1 MESAPVMATLNRW
14 WRVAVV
20 AFCFAAVGL
29 GGLFYVVTL
38 FPALRL
44 APGGRAGR
52 THRVRAV
59 IRWSFRLV
67 IRVLEWGGVM
77 RVEQR
82 NADLLAASRGKPV
95 LVLANHPC
103 YLDILV
109 LLALIPDALCV
120 VKSGVW
126 WNPFYG
132 GVVRAAGYLS
142 NDDPELL
149 VETCAAA
156 LRAGSPL
163 IVFPEGTRT
172 APGAPLRFMRGAAR
186 IALAS
191 GAAIQPILL
200 RCEPPAFTRAGHWY
214 HQPSNGFRLMIEAKA
229 LIGAST
235 LLADESVD
243 GFKPRALTRALERF
257 FTTELEG
264 YERASA

>member
-1 MESAPVMATLNRW
+1 MATLNSW
-14 WRVAVV
+14 WRVCVV

-29 GGLFYVVTL
+29 GGLAYVVTI
-38 FPALRL
+38 FPTLRL
-44 APGGRAGR
+44 GPGGRAGHTR
-52 THRVRAV
+52 RVRAV

-67 IRVLEWGGVM
+67 VRILEWGGVM

-82 NADLLAASRGKPV
+82 NSEQLRGSRGPV

-149 VETCAAA
+149 VEACAGA

-163 IVFPEGTRT
+163 IIFPEGTRT
-172 APGAPLRFMRGAAR
+172 APGAPLHFMRGAAR

-200 RCEPPAFTRAGHWY
+200 RCEPPAFTRTGKWY
-214 HQPSNGFRLMIEAKA
+214 HQPAYGFRLVIEAKA
-229 LIGAST
+229 LIGATT
-235 LLADESVD
+235 LLAEESAN
-243 GFKPRALTRALERF
+243 GFRPRALTRALERF

>member
-1 MESAPVMATLNRW
+1 MATLNSW

-20 AFCFAAVGL
+20 AFCFALVGG
-29 GGLFYVVTL
+29 GGLIYVVTI

-44 APGGRAGR
+44 GPGGRAGHTR
-52 THRVRAV
+52 RVRAV
-59 IRWSFRLV
+59 IRWSFQAIVAILRA
-67 IRVLEWGGVM
+67 GGVM
-77 RVEQR
+77 RVEKR

-109 LLALIPDALCV
+109 LLALVPDALCV

-142 NDDPELL
+142 NDDPEKL
-149 VETCAAA
+149 VDLCATA
-156 LRAGSPL
+156 LRGGSPL
-163 IVFPEGTRT
+163 IIFPEGTRT
-172 APGAPLRFMRGAAR
+172 APGAPLHFMRGAAR

-191 GAAIQPILL
+191 NAAIQPIVL
-200 RCEPPAFTRAGHWY
+200 RCDPPAFTRSGHWY
-214 HQPSNGFRLMIEAKA
+214 QQPPAGFRLSIEARP
-229 LIGAST
+229 LIGAAE
-235 LLADESVD
+235 LLAGESAE

>member
-1 MESAPVMATLNRW
+1 MATLNVW
-14 WRVAVV
+14 WRASVV
-20 AFCFAAVGL
+20 AFCFALVGL
-29 GGLFYVVTL
+29 GGLVYVVTI
-38 FPALRL
+38 FPLLRL
-44 APGGRAGR
+44 GPGGHAGHTR
-52 THRVRAV
+52 RVRAV
-59 IRWSFRLV
+59 IRWSFL
-67 IRVLEWGGVM
+67 RVVWILRAGGVM
-77 RVEQR
+77 RVEQK

-109 LLALIPDALCV
+109 LIALIPDALCV
-120 VKSGVW
+120 VKSYVW

-142 NDDPELL
+142 NDDPEKLIDA
-149 VETCAAA
+149 CAAA

-163 IVFPEGTRT
+163 IIFPEGTRT
-172 APGAPLRFMRGAAR
+172 APGAPLHFMRGAAR

-200 RCEPPAFTRAGHWY
+200 RCDPPAFTRTGHWY
-214 HQPSNGFRLMIEAKA
+214 QQPPHGFRLTIEARP
-229 LIGAST
+229 LIGAGA
-235 LLADESVD
+235 LLAEERAE

-257 FTTELEG
+257 FTTQLEG

>member
-1 MESAPVMATLNRW
+1 MASLNRW
-14 WRVAVV
+14 WRVGVV
-20 AFCFAAVGL
+20 AFCFAAIGL
-29 GGLFYVVTL
+29 GGLLYVVTV

-44 APGGRAGR
+44 GPGGRAGHAR
-52 THRVRAV
+52 RVRAV
-59 IRWSFRLV
+59 IRWSFGL
-67 IRVLEWGGVM
+67 IIAVLERGGVM
-77 RVEQR
+77 RVERR
-82 NADLLAASRGKPV
+82 NSEQLRANRGPV
-95 LVLANHPC
+95 LVLANHPS

-109 LLALIPDALCV
+109 LIAHIPDALCV

-149 VETCAAA
+149 VEACAAA
-156 LRAGSPL
+156 LRAGTPL
-163 IVFPEGTRT
+163 IIFPEGTRT
-172 APGAPLRFMRGAAR
+172 EPGAPLHFMRGAAR

-200 RCEPPAFTRAGHWY
+200 RCDPPAFTRTGHWY
-214 HQPSNGFRLMIEAKA
+214 DQPPYGFRLMIEAKP
-229 LIGAST
+229 LIGASA
-235 LLADESVD
+235 LLAEESVS

>member
-1 MESAPVMATLNRW
+1 MATLNSW
-14 WRVAVV
+14 WRVGVV
-20 AFCFAAVGL
+20 AFCFASVGL
-29 GGLFYVVTL
+29 GGLFYVATV

-44 APGGRAGR
+44 GPGGRAGHTR
-52 THRVRAV
+52 RVRAV
-59 IRWSFRLV
+59 IRWSFGLV
-67 IRVLEWGGVM
+67 IGILEWGGVM

-82 NADLLAASRGKPV
+82 NADRLAASRGQPV

-142 NDDPELL
+142 NEDPEKL
-149 VETCAAA
+149 VEACAAA

-163 IVFPEGTRT
+163 IIFPEGTRT
-172 APGAPLRFMRGAAR
+172 APGAPLHFMRGAAR

-200 RCEPPAFTRAGHWY
+200 RCDPPAFTRSGHWY
-214 HQPSNGFRLMIEAKA
+214 QQPPYGFRLTLEARP
-229 LIGAST
+229 LIGAGA
-235 LLADESVD
+235 LLAGESAS

-257 FTTELEG
+257 FTTQLEG
-264 YERASA
+264 HERAPA

>member
-1 MESAPVMATLNRW
+1 MATLHSA
-14 WRVAVV
+14 WRACVV
-20 AFCFAAVGL
+20 AFCFALVGL
-29 GGLFYVVTL
+29 GGLVYVVTI

-44 APGGRAGR
+44 GPGGRAGHTR
-52 THRVRAV
+52 RVRAV
-59 IRWSFRLV
+59 IHWSFRGVVWIL
-67 IRVLEWGGVM
+67 RVGGVM

-82 NADLLAASRGKPV
+82 NPDLLAASRGKPV

-109 LLALIPDALCV
+109 LIALIPDALCV
-120 VKSGVW
+120 VKSYVW

-142 NDDPELL
+142 NDDPEKL
-149 VETCAAA
+149 VDACAGA

-163 IVFPEGTRT
+163 IIFPEGTRT
-172 APGAPLRFMRGAAR
+172 SPGAPLRFMRGAAR

-191 GAAIQPILL
+191 DAAIQPILL
-200 RCEPPAFTRAGHWY
+200 RCDPPAFTRSGHWY
-214 HQPSNGFRLMIEAKA
+214 QQPARGFRLSVEARP
-229 LIGAST
+229 LVGAAS
-235 LLADESVD
+235 LLAAESVT

-257 FTTELEG
+257 FTTQLEG

>member
-1 MESAPVMATLNRW
+1 MATLNSW
-14 WRVAVV
+14 WRACVV
-20 AFCFAAVGL
+20 ACCFAAVGL
-29 GGLFYVVTL
+29 GGLFYVLTV

-44 APGGRAGR
+44 GPGGRAGHTR
-52 THRVRAV
+52 RVRAV
-59 IRWSFRLV
+59 IRWSFQMVVWALY
-67 IRVLEWGGVM
+67 LGGAM
-77 RVEQR
+77 RVERR
-82 NADLLAASRGKPV
+82 NADLLAASRGRPV

-120 VKSGVW
+120 VKSSVW

-142 NDDPELL
+142 NDDPEKL
-149 VETCAAA
+149 VAACATA

-163 IVFPEGTRT
+163 IIFPEGTRT
-172 APGAPLRFMRGAAR
+172 APGEPLRFMRGAAR

-200 RCEPPAFTRAGHWY
+200 RCDPPAFTRGGRWY
-214 HQPSNGFRLMIEAKA
+214 QQPPYGFRLTVEAKP
-229 LIGAST
+229 LIGAT
-235 LLADESVD
+235 ELLAGESAS

-257 FTTELEG
+257 FTSQLEG

>member
-1 MESAPVMATLNRW
+1 MATLNSW
-14 WRVAVV
+14 WRVCVV

-29 GGLFYVVTL
+29 GGLIYVVSV

-44 APGGRAGR
+44 AAGGRSGHTR
-52 THRVRAV
+52 RVRAV
-59 IRWSFRLV
+59 IRWSFGVV
-67 IRVLEWGGVM
+67 IRILEEGGVM

-142 NDDPELL
+142 NDDPEQL
-149 VETCAAA
+149 VEACAEA

-163 IVFPEGTRT
+163 IIFPEGTRT
-172 APGAPLRFMRGAAR
+172 APGEPARNASAQRSTSFSGSSLLRYPAAR
-186 IALAS
+186 TT
-191 GAAIQPILL
+191 
-200 RCEPPAFTRAGHWY
+200 PP
-214 HQPSNGFRLMIEAKA
+214 
-229 LIGAST
+229 
-235 LLADESVD
+235 
-243 GFKPRALTRALERF
+243 
-257 FTTELEG
+257 
-264 YERASA
+264 

>member
-1 MESAPVMATLNRW
+1 MMAKLNSA
-14 WRVAVV
+14 WRVCVV
-20 AFCFAAVGL
+20 AFCFTLVGL
-29 GGLFYVVTL
+29 GGLFYVATI
-38 FPALRL
+38 FPLLRL
-44 APGGRAGR
+44 APGGRAGHTR
-52 THRVRAV
+52 RVRAV
-59 IRWSFRLV
+59 IRWSFQGVVWILDA
-67 IRVLEWGGVM
+67 GGVM
-77 RVEQR
+77 QVEKR

-120 VKSGVW
+120 VKSYVW

-142 NDDPELL
+142 NDDPEKLI
-149 VETCAAA
+149 EACASA

-163 IVFPEGTRT
+163 IIFPEGTRT
-172 APGAPLRFMRGAAR
+172 SPGAPLRFMRGAAR

-200 RCEPPAFTRAGHWY
+200 RCNPPAFTRSGHWY
-214 HQPSNGFRLMIEAKA
+214 QQPPYGFRMTIAAKP
-229 LIGAST
+229 LIGAGA
-235 LLADESVD
+235 LLADEQVT

>member
-1 MESAPVMATLNRW
+1 MATLNSA
-14 WRVAVV
+14 WRACVV
-20 AFCFAAVGL
+20 AFCFALVGL
-29 GGLFYVVTL
+29 GGLLYVVTV

-44 APGGRAGR
+44 GSGGRAGHTR
-52 THRVRAV
+52 RVRAV
-59 IRWSFRLV
+59 IHWSFRAVVAIL
-67 IRVLEWGGVM
+67 RAGGVM

-82 NADLLAASRGKPV
+82 NAGLLAASRGKPV

-120 VKSGVW
+120 VKSYVW

-142 NDDPELL
+142 NDDPEKLIDA
-149 VETCAAA
+149 CAAA
-156 LRAGSPL
+156 LRAGAPL
-163 IVFPEGTRT
+163 IIFPEGTRT
-172 APGAPLRFMRGAAR
+172 SPGEPLRFMRGAAR

-191 GAAIQPILL
+191 DAAIQPILL
-200 RCEPPAFTRAGHWY
+200 RCDPPAFTRDGHWY
-214 HQPSNGFRLMIEAKA
+214 RQPSSGFRMTIEARP
-229 LIGAST
+229 LLGAST
-235 LLADESVD
+235 LLAEESVN

>member
-1 MESAPVMATLNRW
+1 MARLNSA
-14 WRVAVV
+14 WRAGVV
-20 AFCFAAVGL
+20 AFCFALVGL
-29 GGLFYVVTL
+29 GGLLYVVTL

-44 APGGRAGR
+44 GPGGRSGHTR
-52 THRVRAV
+52 RVRAV
-59 IRWSFRLV
+59 IRWSFRQVVRIL
-67 IRVLEWGGVM
+67 RVGGVM

-120 VKSGVW
+120 VKSYVW

-142 NDDPELL
+142 NDDPEQLIDA
-149 VETCAAA
+149 CAEA

-163 IVFPEGTRT
+163 IIFPEGTRT
-172 APGAPLRFMRGAAR
+172 SPGAPLHFMRGAAR

-200 RCEPPAFTRAGHWY
+200 RCDPPAFTREGHWY
-214 HQPSNGFRLMIEAKA
+214 QQPAAGFRLSIEARP
-229 LIGAST
+229 LIGASE
-235 LLADESVD
+235 LLAGESTE

-257 FTTELEG
+257 FTTQLES

>member
-1 MESAPVMATLNRW
+1 MDALRSA
-14 WRVAVV
+14 WRVCVV
-20 AFCFAAVGL
+20 AFCFALVGL
-29 GGLFYVVTL
+29 GGLLYVVTI
-38 FPALRL
+38 FPLLRFG
-44 APGGRAGR
+44 PGGRAGHTR
-52 THRVRAV
+52 RVRVV
-59 IRWSFRLV
+59 IHRSFQMVVWILGV
-67 IRVLEWGGVM
+67 GGVM
-77 RVEQR
+77 RVEKH

-103 YLDILV
+103 YLDIPV
-109 LLALIPDALCV
+109 LIALIPDALCV
-120 VKSGVW
+120 VKSYVW

-142 NDDPELL
+142 NDDPEKL
-149 VETCAAA
+149 VEACASA

-163 IVFPEGTRT
+163 IIFPEGTRT
-172 APGAPLRFMRGAAR
+172 SPGAPLHFMRGAAR

-200 RCEPPAFTRAGHWY
+200 RCDPPAFTRSGHWY
-214 HQPSNGFRLMIEAKA
+214 QQPPHGFRMTIAAKP
-229 LIGAST
+229 LIGAGA
-235 LLADESVD
+235 LLADEQVT

>member
-1 MESAPVMATLNRW
+1 MKTLHSA
-14 WRVAVV
+14 WRAGVV
-20 AFCFAAVGL
+20 AFCFALVGL
-29 GGLFYVVTL
+29 GGLFYVATV

-44 APGGRAGR
+44 GPGGRAGHAR
-52 THRVRAV
+52 RVRSV
-59 IRWSFRLV
+59 IRWSFQ
-67 IRVLEWGGVM
+67 RVVGILRAGGVM

-120 VKSGVW
+120 VKSYVW

-142 NDDPELL
+142 NDDPEQL
-149 VETCAAA
+149 VDACAAA
-156 LRAGSPL
+156 LRGGSPL
-163 IVFPEGTRT
+163 IIFPEGTRT
-172 APGAPLRFMRGAAR
+172 EPGAPLRFMRGAAR

-200 RCEPPAFTRAGHWY
+200 RCDPPAFTRHGHWY
-214 HQPSNGFRLMIEAKA
+214 QQPANGFRLSIEARP

-235 LLADESVD
+235 LLAEEQAA
-243 GFKPRALTRALERF
+243 GLKPRALTRALERF
-257 FTTELEG
+257 FTTQLETH
-264 YERASA
+264 ERASA

>member
-1 MESAPVMATLNRW
+1 MTTLNSA
-14 WRVAVV
+14 WRVCVV
-20 AFCFAAVGL
+20 GFCFALVGL
-29 GGLFYVVTL
+29 GGLLYVATI
-38 FPALRL
+38 FPALRFG
-44 APGGRAGR
+44 PGGRAGHTR
-52 THRVRAV
+52 RVRAV
-59 IRWSFRLV
+59 IRWSFLGVVQILRA
-67 IRVLEWGGVM
+67 GGVM

-109 LLALIPDALCV
+109 LIALIPDALCV
-120 VKSGVW
+120 VKSYVW

-142 NDDPELL
+142 NDDPEKL
-149 VETCAAA
+149 VDACAAA

-163 IVFPEGTRT
+163 IIFPEGTRT

-191 GAAIQPILL
+191 DAAIQPILL
-200 RCEPPAFTRAGHWY
+200 RCDPPAFTRSGHWY
-214 HQPSNGFRLMIEAKA
+214 QQPPSGFRLTIEAKPLTA
-229 LIGAST
+229 ASA
-235 LLADESVD
+235 LLAAESVT

-257 FTTELEG
+257 FTTQLES

>member
-1 MESAPVMATLNRW
+1 MSTLNSL
-14 WRVAVV
+14 WRVCVV
-20 AFCFAAVGL
+20 AFCFALVGL
-29 GGLFYVVTL
+29 GGLFYVATI

-44 APGGRAGR
+44 GPGGRAGHTR
-52 THRVRAV
+52 RVRAV
-59 IRWSFRLV
+59 IRRSFQGVVWILRA
-67 IRVLEWGGVM
+67 GGVM
-77 RVEQR
+77 RVERR

-95 LVLANHPC
+95 LVLANHPS

-120 VKSGVW
+120 VKSYVW

-142 NDDPELL
+142 NDDPEKL
-149 VETCAAA
+149 VEACAVA
-156 LRAGSPL
+156 LREGSPL
-163 IVFPEGTRT
+163 IIFPEGTRT
-172 APGAPLRFMRGAAR
+172 SPGAPLHFMRGAAR

-200 RCEPPAFTRAGHWY
+200 RCDPPAFTRTGHWY
-214 HQPSNGFRLMIEAKA
+214 QHPPSGFRMTVEAKP
-229 LIGAST
+229 LIGAAA
-235 LLADESVD
+235 LLAEESVQ

>member
-1 MESAPVMATLNRW
+1 VTAALNRW
-14 WRVAVV
+14 WRVGVV

-29 GGLFYVVTL
+29 GGLIYVVSV

-44 APGGRAGR
+44 AAGGRNGHTR
-52 THRVRAV
+52 RVRAV
-59 IRWSFRLV
+59 IRWSFGVV
-67 IRVLEWGGVM
+67 IRILEAGGVM

-120 VKSGVW
+120 VKRGVW

-142 NDDPELL
+142 NDDPEQL
-149 VETCAAA
+149 VEACAEA

-163 IVFPEGTRT
+163 IIFPEGTRSE
-172 APGAPLRFMRGAAR
+172 PGAPLHFMRGAAR
-186 IALAS
+186 IALTS

-200 RCEPPAFTRAGHWY
+200 RCDPPTFTRTGHWY
-214 HQPSNGFRLMIEAKA
+214 DQPPYGFRLTIEARA
-229 LIGAST
+229 LIGADA
-235 LLADESVD
+235 LLAEERAH

>member
-1 MESAPVMATLNRW
+1 MATLNSA
-14 WRVAVV
+14 WRACVV
-20 AFCFAAVGL
+20 AFCFALVGL
-29 GGLFYVVTL
+29 GGLFYVVSI
-38 FPALRL
+38 FPLLRL
-44 APGGRAGR
+44 GPGGRAGHTR
-52 THRVRAV
+52 RVRAV
-59 IRWSFRLV
+59 IRWSFQGVVWILDA
-67 IRVLEWGGVM
+67 GGVM
-77 RVEQR
+77 RVEKR

-120 VKSGVW
+120 VKSYVW

-142 NDDPELL
+142 NDDPEK
-149 VETCAAA
+149 VIEACAEA

-163 IVFPEGTRT
+163 IIFPEGTRT
-172 APGAPLRFMRGAAR
+172 SPGAPLHFMRGAAR

-200 RCEPPAFTRAGHWY
+200 RCDPPAFTRDGHWY
-214 HQPSNGFRLMIEAKA
+214 QQPPHGFRLTVEARP
-229 LIGAST
+229 LIGADS
-235 LLADESVD
+235 LLAAEAVS

-257 FTTELEG
+257 FTTQLEG

>member
-1 MESAPVMATLNRW
+1 MMATLNRW
-14 WRVAVV
+14 WRVVVV
-20 AFCFAAVGL
+20 AFCFVAIGL
-29 GGLFYVVTL
+29 GGLFYVVTI

-52 THRVRAV
+52 TRRVRAV
-59 IRWSFRLV
+59 IRWSFGL
-67 IRVLEWGGVM
+67 IIGVLESSGVM
-77 RVEQR
+77 RVERR
-82 NADLLAASRGKPV
+82 NLGQLRANGGPV

-109 LLALIPDALCV
+109 LLAHIPDALCV

-142 NDDPELL
+142 NDDPERLIDA
-149 VETCAAA
+149 CAAA
-156 LRAGSPL
+156 LRAGQPL
-163 IVFPEGTRT
+163 IIFPEGTRT
-172 APGAPLRFMRGAAR
+172 APGAPLHFMRGAAR
-186 IALAS
+186 VALAS

-200 RCEPPAFTRAGHWY
+200 RCEPPAFTRTGKWY
-214 HQPSNGFRLMIEAKA
+214 HQPAYGFRLVIEAKP
-229 LIGAST
+229 LIGAT
-235 LLADESVD
+235 ALLAEESIS

>member
-1 MESAPVMATLNRW
+1 MATLNSG

-20 AFCFAAVGL
+20 AFCFALVGV
-29 GGLFYVVTL
+29 GGLVYVVTIL
-38 FPALRL
+38 PALRL
-44 APGGRAGR
+44 GTGGRAAYTR
-52 THRVRAV
+52 RVRAV
-59 IRWSFRLV
+59 IRWSFGCIV
-67 IRVLEWGGVM
+67 GMLELGGVM
-77 RVEQR
+77 RVERR

-109 LLALIPDALCV
+109 LLAQIPDALCV
-120 VKSGVW
+120 MKSSVW

-142 NDDPELL
+142 NDDPEKLIDA
-149 VETCAAA
+149 CAAA

-163 IVFPEGTRT
+163 VIFPEGTRT
-172 APGAPLRFMRGAAR
+172 APGAPLHFMRGAAR

-200 RCEPPAFTRAGHWY
+200 RCDPPAFTRTGHWY
-214 HQPSNGFRLMIEAKA
+214 QQPPYGFRLTIEAKP
-229 LIGAST
+229 LIAAST
-235 LLADESVD
+235 LLAGESVS

>member
-1 MESAPVMATLNRW
+1 MAALNSW
-14 WRVAVV
+14 WRACVV
-20 AFCFAAVGL
+20 ASCFAAVGL
-29 GGLFYVVTL
+29 GSLVYVVTV

-44 APGGRAGR
+44 ASGGRAGHTR
-52 THRVRAV
+52 RVRAV
-59 IRWSFRLV
+59 IGRSFRLV
-67 IRVLEWGGVM
+67 IAVLELGGVM
-77 RVEQR
+77 RVKQR

-142 NDDPELL
+142 NDDPERL
-149 VETCAAA
+149 VEDCAAA

-163 IVFPEGTRT
+163 IIFPEGTRSE
-172 APGAPLRFMRGAAR
+172 PGAPLHFMRGAAR

-200 RCEPPAFTRAGHWY
+200 RCDPPAFTRSGHWY
-214 HQPSNGFRLMIEAKA
+214 DQPSSGFRLTIEAKP

-235 LLADESVD
+235 LLAEESVN

>member
-1 MESAPVMATLNRW
+1 MARLNSA
-14 WRVAVV
+14 WRAGVV
-20 AFCFAAVGL
+20 AFCFALVGL
-29 GGLFYVVTL
+29 GGLLYVVTL

-44 APGGRAGR
+44 GPGGRSGHTR
-52 THRVRAV
+52 RVRAV
-59 IRWSFRLV
+59 IRWSFRQVVRIL
-67 IRVLEWGGVM
+67 RLGGVM

-120 VKSGVW
+120 VKSYVW

-142 NDDPELL
+142 NDDPEQLIDA
-149 VETCAAA
+149 CAEA

-163 IVFPEGTRT
+163 IIFPEGTRT
-172 APGAPLRFMRGAAR
+172 SPGAPLHFMRGAAR

-200 RCEPPAFTRAGHWY
+200 RCDPPAFTREGHWY
-214 HQPSNGFRLMIEAKA
+214 QQPAAGFRLSIEARP
-229 LIGAST
+229 LIGASE
-235 LLADESVD
+235 LLAGESTE

-257 FTTELEG
+257 FTTQLES

>member
-1 MESAPVMATLNRW
+1 MIATLNRW
-14 WRVAVV
+14 WRAGVV

-29 GGLFYVVTL
+29 GGLVYVVSV

-44 APGGRAGR
+44 GPGGRAGHAR
-52 THRVRAV
+52 RVRAV
-59 IRWSFRLV
+59 IGWSFRLV
-67 IRVLEWGGVM
+67 IAVLEFGAVM

-142 NDDPELL
+142 NDDPEEL
-149 VETCAAA
+149 VEACAVA
-156 LRAGSPL
+156 LRAGTPL
-163 IVFPEGTRT
+163 VMFPEGTRT
-172 APGAPLRFMRGAAR
+172 EPGAPLHFMRGAAR

-191 GAAIQPILL
+191 NAAIQPIVL
-200 RCEPPAFTRAGHWY
+200 RCDPPAFTRTGHWY
-214 HQPSNGFRLMIEAKA
+214 EQPSRGFRLMIEAKPP
-229 LIGAST
+229 LGASA
-235 LLADESVD
+235 LLAEESVS

-257 FTTELEG
+257 FTTELKG
-264 YERASA
+264 HERASA

>member
-1 MESAPVMATLNRW
+1 MATLNSA
-14 WRVAVV
+14 WRACVV
-20 AFCFAAVGL
+20 AFCFALVGI
-29 GGLFYVVTL
+29 GGLIYVVTV
-38 FPALRL
+38 FPALRF
-44 APGGRAGR
+44 APGGRAGHAR
-52 THRVRAV
+52 RVRAV
-59 IRWSFRLV
+59 IRRSFALV
-67 IRVLEWGGVM
+67 VRILDLGGVM

-120 VKSGVW
+120 VKGFVW

-142 NDDPELL
+142 NDDPEQL
-149 VETCAAA
+149 VEACSAA

-163 IVFPEGTRT
+163 IIFPEGTRT
-172 APGAPLRFMRGAAR
+172 SPGEPLRFMRGAAR

-200 RCEPPAFTRAGHWY
+200 RCDPPAFTRDGHWY
-214 HQPSNGFRLMIEAKA
+214 EQPSSGFRMTIEARP
-229 LIGAST
+229 LVGASA
-235 LLADESVD
+235 LLAEERAQ

-257 FTTELEG
+257 FTTELKG